1 MVTTATLVKWAREP
15 CSGEVHLP
23 REEIKA
29 MSVIRYLNLDR
40 TLLRVSW
47 QTGGECLVFSEEL
60 KEQSGPVMYFS
71 LREPKEIPDRAL
83 LSGSGPGR
91 GEQRKMR
98 DTARTRF
105 QLIQSYTARCISVVV
120 ISTWRGIP
128 ICV

>member
-1 MVTTATLVKWAREP
+1 MVREP
-15 CSGEVHLP
+15 RRGEIHLP
-23 REEIKA
+23 REEIKV

-40 TLLRVSW
+40 RVSW
-47 QTGGECLVFSEEL
+47 QTGGECLVFPEEL
-60 KEQSGPVMYFS
+60 EEQSGPVMYFS
-71 LREPKEIPDRAL
+71 LRELKEIPDRAL

-91 GEQRKMR
+91 AEQRKMR

-128 ICV
+128 KCV

>member
-1 MVTTATLVKWAREP
+1 MVTTATLVKWVREP

-23 REEIKA
+23 REEIKV

-47 QTGGECLVFSEEL
+47 QTGGECLVFPEEL
-60 KEQSGPVMYFS
+60 EEQSGPVMYFS

-83 LSGSGPGR
+83 LSGGPGR